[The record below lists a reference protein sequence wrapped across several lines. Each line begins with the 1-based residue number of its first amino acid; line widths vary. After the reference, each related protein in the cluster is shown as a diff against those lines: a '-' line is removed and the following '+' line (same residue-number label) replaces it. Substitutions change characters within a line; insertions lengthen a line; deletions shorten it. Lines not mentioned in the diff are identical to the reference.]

1 MTAGPATSLLFAGA
15 TIRRWPD
22 TEPTNGPFVIT
33 DGRVAGLDDA
43 STEASAG
50 SVDVA
55 GLHIL
60 LGFVDPHSHLSVAVW
75 VLWFADGLEW
85 ESAARA
91 LTGVRR
97 AASVHASGWFIAF
110 NIDEDEWPD
119 GAPTTADLEPVA
131 CRPARGAP
139 GKVPV
144 RSLRRLRGE
153 VLPDDHRSPTLR
165 PRYTLGICCR

>member
-75 VLWFADGLEW
+75 VPWFADGSEW

-97 AASVHASGWFIAF
+97 AAAEKFCRTIIAAPRFGPLHAR
-110 NIDEDEWPD
+110 NLLQV
-119 GAPTTADLEPVA
+119 TT
-131 CRPARGAP
+131 RPAD
-139 GKVPV
+139 PV
-144 RSLRRLRGE
+144 
-153 VLPDDHRSPTLR
+153 H
-165 PRYTLGICCR
+165 LGH